1 MRFANSFVHA
11 AVGAL
16 LLVCSAGRAATFT
29 YHGNLQD
36 NGKAAEGRYDL
47 ELTLYATAEGGSA
60 VGGPL
65 LLHAVPVRAGGFN
78 AEADFGPLANVA
90 GTAWLGVKVRPA
102 GSGDFA
108 ELSSRTPVS
117 AETTA
122 SVCPG
127 AWTLDG
133 NAGTTPTNYL
143 GTADSQP
150 LVLRTAGQTALT
162 LGVPSADT
170 TFTGTNIVGG
180 YSGNVVTG
188 GAVGVTIAG
197 GGGTLSG
204 FDNPNSAS
212 GDFAT
217 IGGGVNNMADVFA
230 TVAGGVS
237 NSASGTSASVAGG
250 ESNIASGGYAS
261 VAGGTGSDASGF
273 AAAISGGSANRA
285 SNSYAFVGAGI
296 GNVASGFAAVVAGGN
311 GNQAGGDSSFAGGTQ
326 AKVRDANEAGN
337 AANCANTNSCG
348 DAGSFV
354 WSDGNYSAGTSHVFA
369 STGPQQFLV
378 HAEGGVGINTAPPVS
393 TVELTIAPAAS
404 GNDAANLFLRQRSI
418 GAGIMLRS
426 SQATSTA
433 NNDAA
438 FAVFRYNGSVEN
450 TELSIDSAGVFQVY
464 NATAIK
470 PTGTTWSNPSD
481 ARLKRDVRP
490 LENTLDRVLQL
501 RGVTFEYANPDH
513 ALHPAGRHTGFIAQ
527 EVQQV
532 FPDWVGSTPD
542 GYLTV
547 GPNGFEAMTVEAL
560 RDLRAEKDAEVSA
573 LRDALAAATARNAAM
588 QVALD
593 DLAARM
599 LRLEAARER

>member
-1 MRFANSFVHA
+1 MRFANSFVNA
-11 AVGAL
+11 AIAAL
-16 LLVCSAGRAATFT
+16 FLVCSAGRAATFT
-29 YHGNLQD
+29 YHGSLQD
-36 NGKAAEGRYDL
+36 NGKAADGRYDL
-47 ELTLYATAEGGSA
+47 ELTLYASAEGGSA

-65 LLHAVPVRAGGFN
+65 LLHAVPVHAGGFS

-108 ELSSRTPVS
+108 ELSTRAPVS
-117 AETTA
+117 AEETA

-127 AWTLDG
+127 AWTIDG
-133 NAGTTPTNYL
+133 NAGTTSTNYL

-150 LVLRTAGQTALT
+150 LILRTAGQTAMT
-162 LGVPSADT
+162 IGVPSTDSN
-170 TFTGTNIVGG
+170 FTGTNIVSG

-188 GAVGVTIAG
+188 GAIGVTVA

-204 FDNPNSAS
+204 FSSPNSAS

-217 IGGGVNNMADVFA
+217 IGGGASNMAGEFA
-230 TVAGGVS
+230 TVAGGVY
-237 NSASGTSASVAGG
+237 NSASGGSATVAGGQGNSASDGASVAGG
-250 ESNIASGGYAS
+250 LSNVASGS
-261 VAGGTGSDASGF
+261 
-273 AAAISGGSANRA
+273 AAAISGGSANEA
-285 SNSYAFVGAGI
+285 SNTYAFVGG
-296 GNVASGFAAVVAGGN
+296 GLTNVASGFSAVVAGGGN
-311 GNQAGGDSSFAGGTQ
+311 NQAGGDYSFAGGTL

-337 AANCANTNSCG
+337 AANCANANSCG

-354 WSDGNYSAGTSHVFA
+354 WSDGNFSAGTSHVFA

-438 FAVFRYNGSVEN
+438 FAVIRYNGSVESADL
-450 TELSIDSAGVFQVY
+450 TIDSAGVFQVY

-501 RGVTFEYANPDH
+501 RGVTFEYANPDQG
-513 ALHPAGRHTGFIAQ
+513 LHPAGRHTGFIAQ

-588 QVALD
+588 QTALD

-599 LRLEAARER
+599 LRLEAAREH